1 MSNRL
6 LLASLLGSYVV
17 VSDAREEVMVV
28 SVAYPW

>member
-17 VSDAREEVMVV
+17 VSNAREKVVIV